1 MGNMFFII
9 MVGKMPYATIDGY
22 LVDVAPSISFVQV
35 KHDGGL
41 SQSSLGSF
49 GKENWRKIETN
60 RKAVVVV

>member
-1 MGNMFFII
+1 
-9 MVGKMPYATIDGY
+9 MPYATIDGY